1 MGVVLKP
8 EFLKVKRSSEREVL
22 DRETLYEILD
32 AGQVAHVGIAD
43 DRDFP
48 IVIPLAYVRDGDRIL
63 LHGSTGSRIFRKL
76 ASGINACVTITLLDG
91 IVAARSAF
99 HSSMN
104 YRSVMIFGTVTVLA
118 DDQKELAL
126 EIFTNNLIPGR
137 WQEVRAMTAKENAA
151 TMVLAIELT
160 NISGKT
166 RTGGPD
172 DEPAEDVVLP
182 IWAGEIPINTSLGDP
197 VPAADLPA
205 GIRVSPAIK
214 NLK

>member
-1 MGVVLKP
+1 M
-8 EFLKVKRSSEREVL
+8 
-22 DRETLYEILD
+22 D
-32 AGQVAHVGIAD
+32 AGQVAHVGISD
-43 DRDFP
+43 DEDFP

-76 ASGINACVTITLLDG
+76 ASRFTACVTVTILDG

-104 YRSVMIFGTVTVLA
+104 YRSVMILGTASVLA

-137 WQEVRAMTAKENAA
+137 WQEVRAMTAKEAAA
-151 TMVLAIELT
+151 TMVLAIDLA
-160 NISGKT
+160 NISGKV
-166 RTGGPD
+166 RSGGPE
-172 DEPAEDVVLP
+172 DEPAEDVDLP

-197 VPAADLPA
+197 VPAADLPP
-205 GIRVSPAIK
+205 GVMISPAIK
-214 NLK
+214 NLR